1 MFKSVEGQVVLDST
15 TNQAWVILDA
25 GGTIWNNTLKSMEP
39 GVKLALG
46 VAGSDYE
53 DLWQKFQW
61 GQLRDGNGNPFPVFA
76 SGQGVKQ
83 QVNTAGNNFSYVYR
97 QFSTEQLNTLT
108 SAKGYISRQGPN
120 DIRILVPEQNSNEEG
135 GGTDLTPVE
144 DGYTAIPN
152 VNIPTRFGYSPMYG
166 RSDLEKRA
174 SMLAQEIIKRGAE
187 EKNRI
192 KQFGSIFTKFSK
204 ADDIIDNQ
212 QTIISN
218 GLFSA
223 NSPSLSTMFTSSLQ
237 TTSNKQ
243 YYYEAWDLNP
253 AISVS
258 ADAQFSVAYG
268 HRLGSGSSAQGTLND
283 SPTRAIYSQY
293 RLLLLEPGD
302 NKFTFKDGTSSDSIY
317 VINFN
322 RDKLKERLDPGN
334 WQLTLAQLSGST
346 VPNNSH
352 TGSNVKIQTSNPSF
366 ISLIDDSND
375 YYNVNEQGIAGTIYS
390 VVSGS
395 LANGIH
401 NPSAPHYY
409 GLVYPNTGTIV
420 LNDNVLNKSCSF
432 NSVTGSNTAGDN
444 ARKLLTSI
452 SGAFSANSSTNA
464 MYARNVETVSSTHY
478 FIRVKYKYFNFSN
491 NPTYVTG
498 SEGLISNPT
507 FLNDPT
513 VYITTIGLYND
524 SQELLAVGKLSQPI
538 KKSYDIETLIKVKLD
553 L

>member
-1 MFKSVEGQVVLDST
+1 MRSNIITGPIDIIKFDGQLVYTVEFGEETGSNNFKGHWWIKFGHKIKVESYDAWEAFVGYTTPINNPDQSLDIYNIGFHKTALDKLPTAKGTIRKANDNYSEIQDEFGIRLGDGKSVITGKGAITSMSGAPQNL
-15 TNQAWVILDA
+15 IL
-25 GGTIWNNTLKSMEP
+25 TKNNVYIDLQFEERVKKEALKI
-39 GVKLALG
+39 VKKQRRF
-46 VAGSDYE
+46 E
-53 DLWQKFQW
+53 
-61 GQLRDGNGNPFPVFA
+61 QLRDRLLNRLGA
-76 SGQGVKQ
+76 
-83 QVNTAGNNFSYVYR
+83 VYHK
-97 QFSTEQLNTLT
+97 L
-108 SAKGYISRQGPN
+108 
-120 DIRILVPEQNSNEEG
+120 
-135 GGTDLTPVE
+135 
-144 DGYTAIPN
+144 
-152 VNIPTRFGYSPMYG
+152 
-166 RSDLEKRA
+166 
-174 SMLAQEIIKRGAE
+174 
-187 EKNRI
+187 
-192 KQFGSIFTKFSK
+192 SID
-204 ADDIIDNQ
+204 DDIIENQ
-212 QTIISN
+212 QTTVTN
-218 GLFSA
+218 GLFTNNVS
-223 NSPSLSTMFTSSLQ
+223 SLSTAFTSSLQ
-237 TTSNKQ
+237 TTSSKQ
-243 YYYEAWDLNP
+243 YYYEVWDSNP
-253 AISVS
+253 VTTTTAKP
-258 ADAQFSVAYG
+258 QFSVAYG
-268 HRLGSGSSAQGTLND
+268 HRLGSGSATVGTLND

-293 RLLLLEPGD
+293 KLLLLEPED
-302 NKFTFKDGTSSDSIY
+302 NSFTFKDGTSSDSIY
-317 VINFN
+317 AINFN
-322 RDKLKERLDPGN
+322 RARVKERLDPGN
-334 WQLTLAQLSGST
+334 WQITLGQLSGST

-352 TGSNVKIQTSNPSF
+352 TGSNVKIQTLNPRF

-375 YYNVNEQGIAGTIYS
+375 YENINQGGKIDNIFN

-409 GLVYPNTGTIV
+409 GLVYPNVGTII